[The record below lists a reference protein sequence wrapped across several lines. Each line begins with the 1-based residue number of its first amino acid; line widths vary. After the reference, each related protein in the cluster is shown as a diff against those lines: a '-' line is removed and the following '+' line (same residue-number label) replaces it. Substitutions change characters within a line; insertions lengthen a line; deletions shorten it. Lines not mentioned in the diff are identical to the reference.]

1 MGRFPGNRRE
11 CRGQA
16 QRLEPERTPAPAL
29 LPELGELAEQL
40 PPGSAVDG
48 EIVIQRGGSL
58 DFDALQMR
66 LHPAESRIRKLSAEI
81 PAEFVCFDVLLW
93 NKKALH
99 KLPLEERR
107 AQVEKLLRHLTRESR
122 HEAGGEVARPARRR
136 RVRRSHRQAARPP
149 LHAGLARRP
158 QGEAAQDRRRRR
170 GGRDVEREGRQLRE
184 PSAWPVR
191 RRRSDP
197 SRRRR
202 LGRCARS
209 PRGDRGTGQAAA
221 RRRAVAH
228 AARRAEPLAAE
239 GRARVERSSPS
250 SSSRSSTTSGRAS
263 AFATAPAS
271 FASAPTRIRRTA
283 PSSRCAGSR
292 SAATLLL
299 RGF

>member
-1 MGRFPGNRRE
+1 M
-11 CRGQA
+11 
-16 QRLEPERTPAPAL
+16 
-29 LPELGELAEQL
+29 
-40 PPGSAVDG
+40 DG

-107 AQVEKLLRHLTRESR
+107 AQVEKPFAISPASRDTKQAEKWLDRLDVAGFDGVIAKRLGLPYMPGSRERVLKVKQRKTADAVVVGVTWSEKGGNFASLLLGLYDDEGQIRHVGAASAGARGRREEIEER
-122 HEAGGEVARPARRR
+122 VKPLLGGE
-136 RVRRSHRQAARPP
+136 
-149 LHAGLARRP
+149 
-158 QGEAAQDRRRRR
+158 
-170 GGRDVEREGRQLRE
+170 
-184 PSAWPVR
+184 
-191 RRRSDP
+191 P
-197 SRRRR
+197 SRM
-202 LGRCARS
+202 
-209 PRGDRGTGQAAA
+209 PRG
-221 RRRAVAH
+221 
-228 AARRAEPLAAE
+228 AEPLAAE